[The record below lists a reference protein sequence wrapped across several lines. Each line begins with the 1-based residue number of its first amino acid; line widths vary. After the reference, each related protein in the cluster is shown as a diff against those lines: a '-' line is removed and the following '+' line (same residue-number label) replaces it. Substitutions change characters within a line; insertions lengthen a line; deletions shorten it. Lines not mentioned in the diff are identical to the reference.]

1 MFKIMAFLTRREDV
15 ETQAFIEYYE
25 THHVPLIR
33 SLAPTP
39 IGYRRSYLVRG
50 DELNIEGDEIGFAVV
65 TELVFPARSAYLA
78 WGRALAASTA
88 GEPVIS
94 DDESRFLDRARTKA
108 YVVDEHVSS
117 DPATARR
124 RP

>member
-50 DELNIEGDEIGFAVV
+50 DELNIEGDEIGFDVV
-65 TELVFPARSAYLA
+65 TELVFPDRPAYLA
-78 WGRALAASTA
+78 WIDRLGVEEIGA
-88 GEPVIS
+88 
-94 DDESRFLDRARTKA
+94 DEERVPARPRPRA
-108 YVVDEHVSS
+108 YVVDERGWPS
-117 DPATARR
+117 AR
-124 RP
+124 P